1 MEDNDNNK
9 PSFWQK
15 QFSRDRAVRRQ
26 RGFWQRQLATYTDS
40 FTWRGD
46 TIRDTYQGFNNLKNN
61 SRGVLSQSRTM
72 KGVFLDFETEAQA
85 MGCSVEEVKA
95 FLMRRHTIWNLFSW
109 FLILVLM
116 VGFYNIA
123 NISVEGFTNGI
134 VLWSGSI
141 SGSAIFYAIWWEC
154 LILGIYLHT
163 QYHAFIIR
171 NMFVPNF
178 WSGLKYLLRNPSE
191 LLPISSI
198 YDGVDEE
205 ILYELG
211 NFESKENDN
220 EKNKKNRSQSQ

>member
-1 MEDNDNNK
+1 MEDNDNKK

-46 TIRDTYQGFNNLKNN
+46 TIRDSYKDFNNLKRN
-61 SRGVLSQSRTM
+61 SKGVLRKSRTM
-72 KGVFLDFETEAQA
+72 KGVFLSFEEEANA
-85 MGCSVEEVKA
+85 LGCSVEEAKN
-95 FLMRRHTIWNLFSW
+95 FLMRRHNTWNVFSW
-109 FLILVLM
+109 LLILVLM
-116 VGFYNIA
+116 YGLYNVVSIA
-123 NISVEGFTNGI
+123 VSGATFWEGFSNPVVI
-134 VLWSGSI
+134 
-141 SGSAIFYAIWWEC
+141 YAVWWEC
-154 LILGIYLHT
+154 LIIGIYLHI

-178 WSGLKYLLRNPSE
+178 WSGLKYILRNPSE

-220 EKNKKNRSQSQ
+220 EKKKKNRSKSQ